1 MHDGHA
7 WKEFPRTAPAATR
20 RAIQAANTA
29 DATLLV
35 HASFAFVHA
44 VERGA
49 RIDEPLRSCVDAILE
64 CEAIALSGPLPAC
77 VVRLGYLYGPESAD
91 LLAYRKA
98 FRLGRPY
105 WSGRSHARQYHIHQ
119 FDAASA
125 LLAVAR
131 PKNAGKIYYATD
143 GHAISFERFM
153 DAFAR
158 RVGRPRPL
166 HLPLVSHL
174 AARVIIREEHMQQTA
189 LGMPPRA
196 PSPRLEI
203 TSTGGLGFLVVAPTG
218 QACGPTGNKAEI
230 FGCVVSADKVT
241 IREPAAGRWGLF
253 MTSTGAVP
261 LGTLSVDGFIG
272 TTRNAGRTTGRPY
285 AAGDMVRTG
294 LTLTPGPPLALTAFE
309 PPTLVTSVCAAAAA
323 GRVFATG
330 PVDGRADSIRTF
342 ARDNKATPVSLVFTE
357 AELNDAVN
365 KNAPSPTQ
373 GVTLSDAKITID
385 AGGIHGTAK
394 AATQFITVNASA
406 DVVGGP
412 VGDKFTLKVSR
423 LAADPLPPGLIDAM
437 KGLVDSSTA
446 DISGT
451 VPFLVKQVA
460 FRNGCFWVSGVT
472 PN

>member
-1 MHDGHA
+1 
-7 WKEFPRTAPAATR
+7 
-20 RAIQAANTA
+20 
-29 DATLLV
+29 
-35 HASFAFVHA
+35 
-44 VERGA
+44 
-49 RIDEPLRSCVDAILE
+49 
-64 CEAIALSGPLPAC
+64 
-77 VVRLGYLYGPESAD
+77 
-91 LLAYRKA
+91 
-98 FRLGRPY
+98 
-105 WSGRSHARQYHIHQ
+105 
-119 FDAASA
+119 
-125 LLAVAR
+125 
-131 PKNAGKIYYATD
+131 
-143 GHAISFERFM
+143 
-153 DAFAR
+153 
-158 RVGRPRPL
+158 
-166 HLPLVSHL
+166 
-174 AARVIIREEHMQQTA
+174 
-189 LGMPPRA
+189 
-196 PSPRLEI
+196 
-203 TSTGGLGFLVVAPTG
+203 
-218 QACGPTGNKAEI
+218 
-230 FGCVVSADKVT
+230 
-241 IREPAAGRWGLF
+241 
-253 MTSTGAVP
+253 
-261 LGTLSVDGFIG
+261 
-272 TTRNAGRTTGRPY
+272 
-285 AAGDMVRTG
+285 MVRTG

-423 LAADPLPPGLIDAM
+423 LVADPLPPGLIDAM